1 VVDLIVVNGR
11 SVDFSHLVR
20 GGDRV
25 AVFPVFESFDIAPI
39 VKVRPEPLR
48 DIRFVADGH
57 LGRLALFL
65 RLLGFDTL
73 YDRDRDDPELVRIST
88 VERRIIL
95 TRHVGLLK
103 RGAVAHGYFVRGTEP
118 REQVTEVV
126 RRFHLTDRL
135 DPFTRCM
142 ACNGM
147 LVPVDKQ
154 AIAHR
159 LPEGTREQ
167 IDEFRVCSSCEK
179 VYWEGAHHPEL
190 RRSVEAARRAEGL
203 ELWSLRSG
211 VGIHSVADRAPPDET
226 VDRPRRIP
234 LQTPSSS

>member
-1 VVDLIVVNGR
+1 
-11 SVDFSHLVR
+11 
-20 GGDRV
+20 
-25 AVFPVFESFDIAPI
+25 
-39 VKVRPEPLR
+39 
-48 DIRFVADGH
+48 
-57 LGRLALFL
+57 
-65 RLLGFDTL
+65 
-73 YDRDRDDPELVRIST
+73 
-88 VERRIIL
+88 
-95 TRHVGLLK
+95 
-103 RGAVAHGYFVRGTEP
+103 VAHGYFVRGTEP

-159 LPEGTREQ
+159 LPEGTRER

-190 RRSVEAARRAEGL
+190 RRIVEAARRAEGL
-203 ELWSLRSG
+203 ESQSPRPG
-211 VGIHSVADRAPPDET
+211 VGIHSVADRTPPDET